1 MDMLGW
7 KSDPP
12 MHVAIIMD
20 GNGRWARSLG
30 RPRTAGHRRGAE
42 RVREVV
48 TRSRELGIRY
58 LTLFAF
64 SSENWGRPAAEVS
77 ALMGL
82 LSHYLASEPARL
94 RANAI
99 ELAAVGNLDRLPP
112 GLQDRLSRAIA
123 VTRGLGGMR
132 LTLALSYGARDEIT
146 RAMRR
151 LVAEEGRAI
160 LEAGTITE
168 ESIARRL
175 DTTGTPDPDLVVR
188 TGGEQ
193 RLSNLLLWQAAYAE
207 LYFTAVPWP
216 EFGSSELERALAWY
230 RGRQRR
236 FGLVSE
242 IAAGQ

>member
-1 MDMLGW
+1 MDMFDRM
-7 KSDPP
+7 SDHS

-30 RPRTAGHRRGAE
+30 RPRTAGHHRGAE

-82 LSHYLASEPARL
+82 LSRYLESEPARL
-94 RANAI
+94 RANSI
-99 ELAAVGNLDRLPP
+99 ELAAIGNLDRLPS
-112 GLQDRLSRAIA
+112 GLQDCLSRAIA
-123 VTRGLGGMR
+123 ATRGLGGMR

-146 RAMRR
+146 RALRR
-151 LVAEEGRAI
+151 LVAAEGRAI
-160 LEAGTITE
+160 LEDDAITE
-168 ESIARRL
+168 DSIARQL
-175 DTTGTPDPDLVVR
+175 DTAGTPDPDLVIR

-193 RLSNLLLWQAAYAE
+193 RLSNLLLWQAAYTE
-207 LYFTAVPWP
+207 LYFTPVPWP
-216 EFGSSELERALAWY
+216 EFGASELERALAWY
-230 RGRQRR
+230 RRRQRR

>member
-1 MDMLGW
+1 MDVFDKM
-7 KSDPP
+7 SDPA
-12 MHVAIIMD
+12 MHVAVIMD

-30 RPRTAGHRRGAE
+30 LPRAAGHRRGAQ

-64 SSENWGRPAAEVS
+64 SSENWGRPATEVS

-82 LSHYLASEPARL
+82 LSRYLASEPVRL

-99 ELAAVGNLDRLPP
+99 ELAAVGNLDRLPS
-112 GLQDRLSRAIA
+112 GVQASLSRAIDA
-123 VTRGLGGMR
+123 TRGLGGMR

-146 RAMRR
+146 RAVRR
-151 LVAEEGRAI
+151 LVREEGRAI
-160 LEAGTITE
+160 FEAGAITE

-175 DTTGTPDPDLVVR
+175 DTTGTPDPDLVIR

-193 RLSNLLLWQAAYAE
+193 RLSNLLLWQTAYAE
-207 LYFTAVPWP
+207 LFFTDTPWP
-216 EFGSSELERALAWY
+216 EFGAAELERALAWY

-236 FGLVSE
+236 FGLVGE

>member
-1 MDMLGW
+1 MDAFDRMPE
-7 KSDPP
+7 SS

-30 RPRTAGHRRGAE
+30 LPRIAGHRRGAE

-82 LSHYLASEPARL
+82 LSRYLASEPERL
-94 RANAI
+94 RANGI
-99 ELAAVGNLDRLPP
+99 ELTAVGDLDRLPSR
-112 GLQDRLSRAIA
+112 LQVRLSRAIN
-123 VTRGLGGMR
+123 VTRSLNGMR

-146 RAMRR
+146 RAVQR
-151 LVAEEGRAI
+151 LV
-160 LEAGTITE
+160 TE
-168 ESIARRL
+168 ERQAIFDAGAVTEKSIALRL
-175 DTTGTPDPDLVVR
+175 DTSGTPDPDLVIR

-193 RLSNLLLWQAAYAE
+193 RLSNLLLWQTAYAE
-207 LYFTAVPWP
+207 LYFTEVPWP
-216 EFGSSELERALAWY
+216 EFGAAELERALGWY

-236 FGLVSE
+236 YGLVGE
-242 IAAGQ
+242 IAAGE

>member
-1 MDMLGW
+1 MDTFDRMLEP
-7 KSDPP
+7 S

-30 RPRTAGHRRGAE
+30 LPRTAGHRRGAE

-77 ALMGL
+77 ALMKL
-82 LSHYLASEPARL
+82 LSRYLASEPSGL
-94 RANAI
+94 RANGI
-99 ELAAVGNLDRLPP
+99 ELTGVGDLDRLPAR
-112 GLQDRLSRAIA
+112 LQVLLRRAINA
-123 VTRGLGGMR
+123 TRGLNGMR

-146 RAMRR
+146 RAVRR
-151 LVAEEGRAI
+151 LVGDEREEI
-160 LEAGTITE
+160 FTAGTITE

-175 DTTGTPDPDLVVR
+175 DTAGTPDPDLVIR

-193 RLSNLLLWQAAYAE
+193 RLSNLLLWQTAYAE
-207 LYFTAVPWP
+207 LYFTDAPWP
-216 EFGSSELERALAWY
+216 EFGAAELERALGWY

-236 FGLVSE
+236 YGLVGE
-242 IAAGQ
+242 IAAGE